1 MNTMSQKRNKNQ
13 REKESARKV
22 RAAAKHKKD
31 PLQYVMSPDQSD
43 QVEDIQRITQEEL
56 QYVLDNLGEYE
67 GLSQE
72 QIHGKVTIRIRK
84 RCEEE
89 LGMEIGH

>member
-31 PLQYVMSPDQSD
+31 PLQYVMKSLRTNPRKGNSPS
-43 QVEDIQRITQEEL
+43 T
-56 QYVLDNLGEYE
+56 
-67 GLSQE
+67 
-72 QIHGKVTIRIRK
+72 
-84 RCEEE
+84 
-89 LGMEIGH
+89 